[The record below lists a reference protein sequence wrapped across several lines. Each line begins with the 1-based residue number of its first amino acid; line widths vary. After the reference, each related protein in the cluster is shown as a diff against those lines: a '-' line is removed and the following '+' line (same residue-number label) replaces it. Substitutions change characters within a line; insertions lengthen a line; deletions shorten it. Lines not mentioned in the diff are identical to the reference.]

1 MTSVQHDTVLVSKS
15 VISMSCEHNS
25 HCSNVFGL
33 ICGKTLMY
41 FFVQSEEDVDNESG
55 EEVVSDAGLEVVGQA
70 LKSLSMPAVSI
81 CTPLA
86 I

>member
-1 MTSVQHDTVLVSKS
+1 MDIFQDIL
-15 VISMSCEHNS
+15 
-25 HCSNVFGL
+25 FL
-33 ICGKTLMY
+33 
-41 FFVQSEEDVDNESG
+41 QSEEDVDNESG

-86 I
+86 V